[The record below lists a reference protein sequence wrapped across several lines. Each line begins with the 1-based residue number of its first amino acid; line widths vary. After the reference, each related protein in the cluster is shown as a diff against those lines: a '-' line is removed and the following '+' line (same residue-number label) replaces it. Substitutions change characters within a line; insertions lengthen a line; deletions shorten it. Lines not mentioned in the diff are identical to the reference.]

1 MAKGKGSIQ
10 GWITKN
16 GVHIPIYGTY
26 TVREG
31 HEPTVKGSRF
41 KGGKKKKVD
50 TSTTMGKTTKQLE
63 DNLKKKGLVLEAADK
78 ADMAHKDFNDE
89 KVTLYDNDG
98 NVYRGT
104 YNRYQNGDKEIVNI
118 ERDRSAEKV
127 QAGQIEGKN
136 PDRDEVRKSNH
147 ENMLAVKERIR
158 EKEAMEERKEKYAN
172 RDWNKD
178 VDDAKRYGYSE
189 QTEEGKKPVTKA
201 EENRPKTSADNRE
214 ERIKALKEKIN
225 AKTQERV
232 EEYRKDDP
240 NYKDGKYL
248 KEQEGSTPVHPD
260 QRKFASKK
268 AYEKALAEYE
278 GREYVEPTRKATSQP
293 KETAPDTYRMNDMN
307 WDHLKEV
314 DDDYLKS
321 EYKRLN
327 HSKLKDYETDMTHD
341 TRLAMRDE
349 LKRRGYS
356 DEDPTTGRIYG
367 PKKESS
373 TPNYSKTSPGGATEW
388 KNFSDAQ
395 VMDWAQDEHY
405 KESATK
411 EMYARGIGP
420 REYQNYKNSKAQE
433 SSTPK
438 SKNIEAIE
446 WAGKYNPTTYKDV
459 ERAQQS
465 SASDLH
471 SRIQA
476 QAEQADVHRQ
486 RTSVKKVQSP
496 RTPKLVAP
504 TEEMKRE
511 LGIDKDYGTHNL
523 SAAKEAQARYK
534 KSANWAKQKDLRY
547 AKMAQEEKA
556 KAQSIADAI
565 SGVTGIA
572 NSGSIQN
579 MSPSGLKS
587 AYAEATG
594 ARKTKL
600 ANELRKRGYQLTGG
614 RWTKKKS

>member
-31 HEPTVKGSRF
+31 HEPTAKGAKF
-41 KGGKKKKVD
+41 KGKKKKKENWNVEHVRND
-50 TSTTMGKTTKQLE
+50 IFQSNTSVKEQADYIDYLHKKGKINDEEKATLSKELADRHKNKISKDVGAVTSSDSKAAFEDETPGKTAQRE
-63 DNLKKKGLVLEAADK
+63 
-78 ADMAHKDFNDE
+78 KD
-89 KVTLYDNDG
+89 
-98 NVYRGT
+98 
-104 YNRYQNGDKEIVNI
+104 
-118 ERDRSAEKV
+118 AEHR
-127 QAGQIEGKN
+127 A
-136 PDRDEVRKSNH
+136 EVAKSNH

-158 EKEAMEERKEKYAN
+158 EKEAMEERKAKYAN

-189 QTEEGKKPVTKA
+189 QSETGKKPVTKA
-201 EENRPKTSADNRE
+201 ESEHYDTRLNNIRERMRSGEITTEQAKDEAFEYEKSQRGNKQWDDRDRNRMESKVYDIFKEADESTKAGQTS
-214 ERIKALKEKIN
+214 
-225 AKTQERV
+225 
-232 EEYRKDDP
+232 
-240 NYKDGKYL
+240 
-248 KEQEGSTPVHPD
+248 STPVHPD

-327 HSKLKDYETDMTHD
+327 NSKLKAYETDMTHD

-356 DEDPTTGRIYG
+356 DQDPTTGRIYG

-373 TPNYSKTSPGGATEW
+373 S
-388 KNFSDAQ
+388 
-395 VMDWAQDEHY
+395 
-405 KESATK
+405 
-411 EMYARGIGP
+411 
-420 REYQNYKNSKAQE
+420 
-433 SSTPK
+433 
-438 SKNIEAIE
+438 
-446 WAGKYNPTTYKDV
+446 
-459 ERAQQS
+459 
-465 SASDLH
+465 
-471 SRIQA
+471 
-476 QAEQADVHRQ
+476 
-486 RTSVKKVQSP
+486 

-523 SAAKEAQARYK
+523 SAAKETMKRYK
-534 KSANWAKQKDLRY
+534 TESPLYAEDKVRRY
-547 AKMAQEEKA
+547 AKAAQAEKA

-565 SGVTGIA
+565 SSATGIA